1 VLTKED
7 LKRIISQEL
16 EEMTRDRPSLTLPPV
31 PRDDLYLRFYSIIAS
46 AGIPLDEVYK
56 IFDEA
61 IRDYRKHTGE
71 LLEKQDCFD
80 NKTFKGKSKCI
91 SRTKGL
97 SKKAADTYTATV
109 VRKMEK

>member
-1 VLTKED
+1 MLTKED

-16 EEMTRDRPSLTLPPV
+16 EEMTRGRPSLTLPPV

-56 IFDEA
+56 TFDKA
-61 IRDYRKHTGE
+61 IKEFRESTPPLK
-71 LLEKQDCFD
+71 EKQDCFD

-97 SKKAADTYTATV
+97 SKKAADAYTATV

>member
-7 LKRIISQEL
+7 LKRIILQEIKVSIK
-16 EEMTRDRPSLTLPPV
+16 DRPNVNLTPLSHK
-31 PRDDLYLRFYSIIAS
+31 DLYIRFYAVISS
-46 AGIPLDEVYK
+46 AGISMDEVYAA
-56 IFDEA
+56 FDEA

-97 SKKAADTYTATV
+97 PKKAADAYTATV

>member
-16 EEMTRDRPSLTLPPV
+16 EEMMGYRPSVNLPA
-31 PRDDLYLRFYSIIAS
+31 LEKEQIKMRFSAIIAS
-46 AGIPLDEVYK
+46 AGVPLDEVYAA
-56 IFDEA
+56 FVEA
-61 IRDYRKHTGE
+61 INKFRESTPPLK
-71 LLEKQDCFD
+71 EKQDCFD

-97 SKKAADTYTATV
+97 SKKAADAYTATV
-109 VRKMEK
+109 VRKMKK